1 MQGGTDKKEESES
14 YDTWERSFEDI
25 QNKPVNESDAD
36 ILREQNS
43 QGSNN
48 ERKFLEHQIS
58 EMSDR

>member
-48 ERKFLEHQIS
+48 ERKFLEH
-58 EMSDR
+58 